1 MFTHSHYSYIFYST
15 VCCLSPRYACCSAAW
30 HQPRPTFSCAA
41 RSAGNFCASTH
52 VHPRTPQSA
61 TAVLRATATK
71 DEAASLVG
79 PYCNCGWQLSVLPNR
94 TFSSDRVIFA
104 NFVSY
109 ISAQDRPKFRAHFAQ
124 PASAQISENIARNSD
139 SGQLPGRTL
148 RRAGGRAHRRT
159 YWYYAMDTPYMY
171 VCPRLSLVSQRQHTT
186 LL

>member
-109 ISAQDRPKFRAHFAQ
+109 ISAQDGPKFRAHFAQ
-124 PASAQISENIARNSD
+124 PASAQISKNISRNSGT
-139 SGQLPGRTL
+139 GQGATQVQRHTKPIRESPPGDVSAHHDVVDDTS
-148 RRAGGRAHRRT
+148 RRRGRGI
-159 YWYYAMDTPYMY
+159 
-171 VCPRLSLVSQRQHTT
+171 Q
-186 LL
+186 

>member
-124 PASAQISENIARNSD
+124 PASAQISKNISRNSGT
-139 SGQLPGRTL
+139 GQPAQCHGKECVNGLL
-148 RRAGGRAHRRT
+148 RA
-159 YWYYAMDTPYMY
+159 
-171 VCPRLSLVSQRQHTT
+171 LSLVVRLDERH
-186 LL
+186 